1 MIAERERGITIDIA
15 LWKFETAKYYVT
27 IIDALRPQRFHQDVK
42 KVFDSVHEMIVRER
56 VKNIASY

>member
-1 MIAERERGITIDIA
+1 MTITNYNPITRAAIEERLPPRDVYIHHTIATD
-15 LWKFETAKYYVT
+15 T
-27 IIDALRPQRFHQDVK
+27 QNVK